1 MKQPD
6 YFKPIQKEAK
16 ELWDELEE
24 KPQLAGP
31 WHLLFKQVQY
41 PYHVLSELLQNADD
55 ANATQA
61 TVKIHGDELI
71 FSHNGDDFNKEQFRS
86 LCMFGSSNKRVLHTI
101 GFRGIGF
108 KSTFSIGD
116 DIKLFTPTLSV
127 QFNYKRFCEPIWIDP
142 PNAIPSLTEI
152 HVKIKDLHRRK
163 ALEKNF
169 QEWLANPV
177 SLLFFGKIRSLQI
190 SGTQVKW
197 ESFASGPVAN
207 STWMN
212 LTSEP
217 DRKYLLIQSE
227 VEEFPEDALQEVKDE
242 RLVIGEDI
250 DLPPCRVDI
259 VLGAEGR
266 LFVVLP
272 TGVVTK
278 LPFACN
284 APFIQDPARINL
296 KDPEISVTNRWLLGR
311 IGRLAALSL
320 INWVSDKKIDI
331 LDRCNAY
338 DLWPQ
343 VDNNDTTIQGRC
355 GRIVEEEFK
364 ETAQNTPCLLLEK
377 GKLEKKNNCIA
388 IPSEINDVWSSEV
401 FSSNFDPQERPPL
414 YSGISSTNVKKLIHH
429 DFAEEITKSRIV
441 MILEEKHLPKPSSW
455 RQLMNL
461 WAYLVDEVTR
471 YYGGRKNVR
480 ILPVQG
486 QDVLFDANEVIRLGK
501 DQLLQSDDDWQFLS
515 NYVLTQNPN
524 WLRYLSEQRTE
535 QQNKNSTGSN
545 NDQVVRSILAG
556 QVNPVESAYKV
567 LTALGLA
574 EASDV
579 GNVMVRV
586 TTKFF
591 SQSSIRISDCVRL
604 THIAAKLNASIPD
617 NFRYVTKDKIIHKT
631 TDNITA
637 DLTNEIDSFADNSWC
652 FQHVLHEDYSKP
664 SPSCTENEWKQWV
677 LSERSKLSTFIPLKW
692 FYLSYYNQESMRAKL
707 LERGYTGQ
715 IELTYKTSI
724 FRFDDW
730 NFEQERWN
738 CWNTLAQKDQLFW
751 VRVLR
756 KILLQPQNNWI
767 KSMQARCYHVATTGN
782 AKQATQNPV
791 PSGWVMKFRG
801 LPCLQDTWGNPRY
814 PAELMLRTPDTEV
827 SLGTEP
833 FVVAEV
839 DTPLNRPM
847 LLALGV
853 NDTPTGPERYIERI
867 KTLSK
872 TNSPPVQEVLKWY
885 QILDR
890 SVFRCSSEQFQT
902 IKTAF
907 EHDKLILIESGNT
920 VGWVRLQEAFMSG
933 SDAEVP
939 GAPVIHPMVRGLML
953 WQKLGVAQKPTAES
967 AIGWLKTLQSE
978 KALTSDELRRV
989 RVLLPLYPERI
1000 WNECGHWVDLE
1011 GRWTSVGNLKYSWN
1025 MQSMAAYSHLFPSIK
1040 QQTANLQDLSET
1052 QSSQLPF
1059 STIPRLIDC
1068 IEDRFQE
1075 TLFHLSSPKTKDW
1088 IQAFGSGLQ
1097 RIILANEGI
1106 TQRTRNL
1113 GQRLF
1118 NTMWQDV
1125 SVIETIPYIDGAPAG
1140 TPRNIPV
1147 LWKDEIIYVA
1157 TQSRMKAARVVSKE
1171 LSNYFDKEISDA
1183 ILLCYDRSTGFVT
1196 EYMEENF
1203 KLAVIE
1209 EIKTENAHS
1218 QPNIDAD
1225 HTEKADA
1232 ENVTSVVAE
1241 DGESITTEESGQGLE
1256 PEAESQAADE
1266 NTQEND
1272 EDDSRDEEPKVHKP
1286 PKPTMIEL
1294 FAKANGFSKDGDD
1307 KYHKKDG
1314 SWLERTH
1321 DNGFQWGMYDKSGDL
1336 KQYYWLKDHCIESEP
1351 LQMDVIIWKSCE
1363 SFPGLYTIVLADHDG
1378 NPEEI
1383 TGYKLMKLRDDNL
1396 LELNPASYRLVYKN
1410 ERENT

>member
-6 YFKPIQKEAK
+6 YFKPVQKEAK

-61 TVKIHGDELI
+61 TVKIQGDELI
-71 FSHNGDDFNKEQFRS
+71 FCHNGDDFNKEQFRS
-86 LCMFGSSNKRVLHTI
+86 LCGFGSSNKRVLHTI

-127 QFNYKRFCEPIWIDP
+127 QFNYKRFCEPIWIDS

-227 VEEFPEDALQEVKDE
+227 VEKFPEDALQEVKDE

-311 IGRLAALSL
+311 IGRLAAHSL
-320 INWVSDKKIDI
+320 TSWVSDKKIDM
-331 LDRCNAY
+331 LGRCNAY

-343 VDNNDTTIQGRC
+343 VGDNDTTIQGRC
-355 GRIVEEEFK
+355 GKIVEEEFK

-377 GKLEKKNNCIA
+377 GKLEKKNNCIV

-401 FSSNFDPQERPPL
+401 FSSNFDSQERPPL
-414 YSGISSTNVKKLIHH
+414 YSGISSTNVNKIIHH
-429 DFAEEITKSRIV
+429 DFAEEITKSKIV
-441 MILEEKHLPKPSSW
+441 RILEERHLPKPSSW

-461 WAYLVDEVTR
+461 WAYLADEVTR
-471 YYGGRKNVR
+471 YYGGHKNVR

-486 QDVLFDANEVIRLGK
+486 QDVLYDSSEVIRLGK

-535 QQNKNSTGSN
+535 LQNKNSAES
-545 NDQVVRSILAG
+545 NDQIVRSILAG

-567 LTALGLA
+567 LSALGLA

-579 GNVMVRV
+579 GNVMARV

-591 SQSSIRISDCVRL
+591 SQQPIHISDCVRL

-617 NFRYVTKDKIIHKT
+617 NFRYVTKDKIIHLAT
-631 TDNITA
+631 YNITA
-637 DLTNEIDSFADNSWC
+637 DLTNDVDSFADNSWC
-652 FQHVLHEDYSKP
+652 LQHVLHEDYFKP
-664 SPSCTENEWKQWV
+664 SLSCTENEWKQWV
-677 LSERSKLSTFIPLKW
+677 LSERSKLSTFIPLKL
-692 FYLSYYNQESMRAKL
+692 FSRNFYNQESVKAKL
-707 LERGYTGQ
+707 LERGFTGQ

-724 FRFDDW
+724 FRFEDW
-730 NFEQERWN
+730 NFDQDRWDY
-738 CWNTLAQKDQLFW
+738 WNGLAQRDHLFW
-751 VRVLR
+751 VRVLG
-756 KILLQPQNNWI
+756 KILQQPQNTWV
-767 KSMQARCYHVATTGN
+767 KTMQARCYHVATTGN
-782 AKQATQNPV
+782 SKQATQNPL

-839 DTPLNRPM
+839 DTPSNRPL

-890 SVFRCSSEQFQT
+890 LVFRCSSEQFQT

-907 EHDKLILIESGNT
+907 EHDKLILIESGNI

-933 SDAEVP
+933 SDADVP
-939 GAPVIHPMVRGLML
+939 GAPVIHPMVRGLIL
-953 WQKLGVAQKPTAES
+953 WQKLGVAQKPTAEL
-967 AIGWLKTLQSE
+967 AIGWLKTLQPE

-989 RVLLPLYPERI
+989 RALLPLYPERI
-1000 WNECGHWVDLE
+1000 WNECGYWIDLE
-1011 GRWTSVGNLKYSWN
+1011 SRWTSVSNLKYSWN

-1059 STIPRLIDC
+1059 STIPRLLDS
-1068 IEDRFQE
+1068 IEDRLQE

-1088 IQAFGSGLQ
+1088 IQTFGSGLE
-1097 RIILANEGI
+1097 RIILANEAV
-1106 TQRTRNL
+1106 TLRTRDL
-1113 GQRLF
+1113 GHRLS
-1118 NTMWQDV
+1118 NTMWQD
-1125 SVIETIPYIDGAPAG
+1125 SQVIETIPYINGAPAG
-1140 TPRNIPV
+1140 TARTIPA
-1147 LWKDEIIYVA
+1147 LWKDMTIYVA
-1157 TQSRMKAARVVSKE
+1157 AQSRMKAARVVSKE

-1183 ILLCYDRSTGFVT
+1183 ILLCYDRSAGFVT
-1196 EYMEENF
+1196 EYLEENF
-1203 KLAVIE
+1203 KLAPIE
-1209 EIKTENAHS
+1209 EIKAA
-1218 QPNIDAD
+1218 Q
-1225 HTEKADA
+1225 TEKADIVQSTPTA
-1232 ENVTSVVAE
+1232 NEEPTENVNAGNKEQESGTE
-1241 DGESITTEESGQGLE
+1241 GESE
-1256 PEAESQAADE
+1256 PEVETQTADE
-1266 NTQEND
+1266 NTQENN
-1272 EDDSRDEEPKVHKP
+1272 EDGSKDEETKTHKP

-1294 FAKANGFSKDGDD
+1294 FAKANDFSKDGDD

-1321 DNGFQWGMYDKSGDL
+1321 DNGFHWEMHDKSGEL

-1363 SFPGLYTIVLADHDG
+1363 SFPQKYSIVLADRDG
-1378 NPEEI
+1378 NPEAI
-1383 TGYKLMKLRDDNL
+1383 PGYKLMKLRDDNL